1 VHVQQ
6 ELGKLT
12 EQEDGNLTRMVVESL
27 KHEKEMIEERPNII
41 WCWMRGRRSSGRCAS
56 RRGSRGGSSSWPM
69 APC

>member
-27 KHEKEMIEERPNII
+27 KHEQEMIEEMPNIVLDE
-41 WCWMRGRRSSGRCAS
+41 RTK
-56 RRGSRGGSSSWPM
+56 
-69 APC
+69 